1 MVYYLLPRSYRLKPA
16 GPGRHTA
23 QARADP
29 AAGGVVQVSN
39 APGGFG
45 EFLGNVHRVRRA
57 RLACRKREAI
67 QTARPDF
74 CPAKQPASSSHP
86 TQPRGVPDWKGL
98 LPSVDQAGARRA
110 VGALSPRKTPRKQQ
124 PPKDKR
130 PIRQLATVFSKF
142 SPQSKPQIHQ
152 NLNMIEFI
160 WLNSSRSYLRS
171 SWLLIL

>member
-1 MVYYLLPRSYRLKPA
+1 VGLLEELGITGLLESMVYYLLPRSYRLKPA

-74 CPAKQPASSSHP
+74 CPAN
-86 TQPRGVPDWKGL
+86 QPRGVPDWKGL
-98 LPSVDQAGARRA
+98 LPSVDQAGA
-110 VGALSPRKTPRKQQ
+110 LSPSGWCVIAKENPQEATTSERQKTHSSTGYCIFKIFTPKQT
-124 PPKDKR
+124 PN
-130 PIRQLATVFSKF
+130 TS
-142 SPQSKPQIHQ
+142 
-152 NLNMIEFI
+152 EFE
-160 WLNSSRSYLRS
+160 YD
-171 SWLLIL
+171 